1 MAALDL
7 LSEVAADARLLV
19 VVEDAQ
25 WLDRPTG
32 DALAFVARRIESD
45 PILLLVATR
54 DGYSSALGDAGLP
67 ERTVAGLD
75 DATAAALLDA
85 SAPGL
90 AVATR
95 SRVLREAAGNP
106 LAILELPAALDRD
119 DDERW
124 AAGGV
129 PLTDRLERA
138 FADRVADLPAA
149 TRLLL
154 LVAALSDEDRIDEIL
169 EAAAAVAVTTPNLD
183 AAAPAIEAGLVHAG
197 PRTNRLR
204 HPPLPPAGARRARPA
219 ESPRAPRGP

>member
-1 MAALDL
+1 MAVLTTAGVQSEAHLPFAGLHWLLRPVRERTGELRDAHRAALDAAFGLTDDPAPGQFRIAMAALDL

-106 LAILELPAALDRD
+106 LAILELPAALR
-119 DDERW
+119 
-124 AAGGV
+124 
-129 PLTDRLERA
+129 
-138 FADRVADLPAA
+138 
-149 TRLLL
+149 
-154 LVAALSDEDRIDEIL
+154 
-169 EAAAAVAVTTPNLD
+169 
-183 AAAPAIEAGLVHAG
+183 
-197 PRTNRLR
+197 PRR
-204 HPPLPPAGARRARPA
+204 RRAVGGRRRAVDRPA
-219 ESPRAPRGP
+219 RARIRRPRVR